1 MASVQ
6 VVTTKVLGTVKWLNV
21 KNGYGF
27 IKSWHDGSLCPLLKM
42 AIKKNNPRKYLRSVG
57 NGETVAFDM
66 VEGEKVSL
74 PVGLGY
80 PSTRSKYAAD
90 RNHYRQYPRQQG
102 PQHTYPG
109 NCPNGGSK
117 TTEESDGLQAEAS
130 ASQQRRPTYP
140 SQHRYPPTWSTC
152 PTAAGSSPYITW
164 SSFREWGAK
173 GVQSQPTNVWL
184 SYRGFRPQFRP
195 RFVCGI
201 YWCWDKHLESQ
212 FTVTL
217 YFA

>member
-1 MASVQ
+1 MLVVSLDES
-6 VVTTKVLGTVKWLNV
+6 VTTKVLGTVKWLNV

-152 PTAAGSSPYITW
+152 PTVASLCTLTPLPKATPHRWVWAQLAAPVALQRKAESYI
-164 SSFREWGAK
+164 SFPGDLHVKVLVYDTR
-173 GVQSQPTNVWL
+173 
-184 SYRGFRPQFRP
+184 
-195 RFVCGI
+195 C
-201 YWCWDKHLESQ
+201 
-212 FTVTL
+212 
-217 YFA
+217 

>member
-1 MASVQ
+1 MLVVSLDES
-6 VVTTKVLGTVKWLNV
+6 VTTKVLGTVKWLNV

-66 VEGEKVSL
+66 VEGEKA
-74 PVGLGY
+74 
-80 PSTRSKYAAD
+80 TQAANYAAD

-140 SQHRYPPTWSTC
+140 SQHRYPPTC
-152 PTAAGSSPYITW
+152 
-164 SSFREWGAK
+164 
-173 GVQSQPTNVWL
+173 QPTNVWL